1 MDIAS
6 LCTGLSGAPDLGPP
20 QTRSG
25 GCWPV
30 ADLAAQGWPRTR
42 PQEQWEATRLEA
54 TGWEVVMREDRIVPE
69 QQTLVC

>member
-6 LCTGLSGAPDLGPP
+6 LCTGLGGAPDLGPP
-20 QTRSG
+20 KTTSG

-30 ADLAAQGWPRTR
+30 ADLATQGWPRTS
-42 PQEQWEATRLEA
+42 PQEQWEATR
-54 TGWEVVMREDRIVPE
+54 WEIVMRQDRIDPE